1 MVKYNPRDDQQWF
14 TFDFIIK
21 HGVTKRLFQRT
32 ILLMAVVA
40 IFWMPV
46 GQQAQTNAEET
57 KLVTNS
63 VNDIELQI
71 VFHFREADEIVD
83 TFKVFDTLSSGFDR
97 TKGVT
102 FMLEGVVGGDRPIL
116 YKAIDETFYHGK
128 NVQHYFSEFDVDVI
142 LHQGEQ
148 QYRKI
153 TYSDCQIKNYNV
165 FTEFDKEE
173 TFSEKTKFAIV
184 DKIEFD
190 CRGFALGN
198 PSYEKILEEQKAER
212 MAKDLENLEHV
223 QNNTGH

>member
-1 MVKYNPRDDQQWF
+1 MLKHCPRNDRWF

-21 HGVTKRLFQRT
+21 HGVTKRIFQRT
-32 ILLMAVVA
+32 ALLMAVVA
-40 IFWMPV
+40 IFWIPV

-57 KLVTNS
+57 KLDTNS
-63 VNDIELQI
+63 VNDIELHI
-71 VFHFREADEIVD
+71 TFHFREANEVVN

-97 TKGVT
+97 TKGLT

-128 NVQHYFSEFDVDVI
+128 NVQHDFSEFDVDII
-142 LHQGEQ
+142 LQQGEQ
-148 QYRKI
+148 QYRKF

-173 TFSEKTKFAIV
+173 TFSGKTKFAIV

-190 CRGFALGN
+190 CRGFAMGN
-198 PSYEKILEEQKAER
+198 PSYDNMLEEQKAER
-212 MAKDLENLEHV
+212 MAKDLENLEHAK
-223 QNNTGH
+223 NNDKH